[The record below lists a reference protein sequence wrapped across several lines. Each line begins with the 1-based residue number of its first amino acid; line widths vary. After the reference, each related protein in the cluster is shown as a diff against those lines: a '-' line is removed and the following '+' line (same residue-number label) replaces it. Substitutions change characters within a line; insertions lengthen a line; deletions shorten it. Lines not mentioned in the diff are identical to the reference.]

1 MDLVW
6 YPLPNWHRP
15 HQRLLSSRGGGLIH
29 LYLAI
34 CMHSIHPYIIFR
46 TAPREKLPSLHF
58 KLCIWRSKPCVPSFV
73 PVNLNSL
80 KLRNIWI
87 QHNST
92 TLITWVHMF
101 MAHHGSTF
109 NKPFLVA
116 RGICR
121 EPDFAAAGGAFVS
134 LDEIKEVHSQF
145 QETAWVTGPM
155 EVMLPWKSQLGTWIW
170 VYIIVGVEWIEMR
183 TSFCIA
189 VARNPGNIRR
199 PHPETSWLWMST
211 ADMLTVWVRSG
222 KFRWTFSK

>member
-29 LYLAI
+29 PL
-34 CMHSIHPYIIFR
+34 HSIHPYIIFR

-92 TLITWVHMF
+92 TQITWVHMF

-121 EPDFAAAGGAFVS
+121 EPDFAAAGGACVS

-155 EVMLPWKSQLGTWIW
+155 EVMLPWKSTAGDLNLGVHYCWCRVDW
-170 VYIIVGVEWIEMR
+170 DENIILYSCGQEPRKHKETIQRLPDYECQQQTCSR
-183 TSFCIA
+183 FGC
-189 VARNPGNIRR
+189 
-199 PHPETSWLWMST
+199 HPENSDEHFPS
-211 ADMLTVWVRSG
+211 RR
-222 KFRWTFSK
+222 KR